1 MSVVDPAAV
10 ETPIGCVDLQRV
22 RSNAQKIAS
31 YAEEHGLKWRPH
43 IKTHKSREIAR
54 LQIDAGA
61 TGITVATLREA
72 EVMSTVTQD
81 LLLAYPPVG
90 APKLQR
96 LTQLPRELDLKV
108 ALDSAQ
114 VLEPLAAAA
123 ASADRQV
130 GILIERDVG
139 LGRVGVQS
147 VEEVVQLAELSQE
160 LDGVDFRGLM
170 FYPGQI
176 RMAEVEQDAHVR
188 EVAALVEEMNV
199 ALDDVG

>member
-1 MSVVDPAAV
+1 
-10 ETPIGCVDLQRV
+10 
-22 RSNAQKIAS
+22 
-31 YAEEHGLKWRPH
+31 
-43 IKTHKSREIAR
+43 
-54 LQIDAGA
+54 
-61 TGITVATLREA
+61 
-72 EVMSTVTQD
+72 MSTVTED

-160 LDGVDFRGLM
+160 LDGVDSVSYTHLTLPTI
-170 FYPGQI
+170 YS
-176 RMAEVEQDAHVR
+176 V
-188 EVAALVEEMNV
+188 
-199 ALDDVG
+199 